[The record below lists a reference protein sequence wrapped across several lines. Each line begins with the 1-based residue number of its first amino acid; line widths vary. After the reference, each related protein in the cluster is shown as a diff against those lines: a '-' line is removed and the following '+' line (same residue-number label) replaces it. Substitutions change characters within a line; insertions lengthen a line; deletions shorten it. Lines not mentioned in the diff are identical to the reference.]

1 MTISPD
7 LLAFMRHNLTSVW
20 ALELLLLLRS
30 APDRDWT
37 VAALVAEL
45 RASEP
50 LVTGVL
56 EHLGRT
62 GLVAANA
69 DGSVRYAPAGRAVG
83 ALCDQLERAYRQ
95 RPVAVIGAI
104 SAPADKLQALADA
117 FRIRGD

>member
-1 MTISPD
+1 MSISPD

-20 ALELLLLLRS
+20 ALELLLLMRA

-37 VAALVAEL
+37 APVLVAEL

-50 LVTGVL
+50 LVTGIL

-62 GLVAANA
+62 GLVRANA
-69 DGSVRYAPAGRAVG
+69 DGSVRYAPAGATIA
-83 ALCDQLERAYRQ
+83 ALCDQLEAAYRQ